1 MKQGKLLIV
10 GVVLALGAALGY
22 GIWQSRDR
30 GLPDG
35 LIQANGRLEGD
46 SVLVAAKYPG
56 RLETVKVHEGDMVSS
71 GQLLATLGSD
81 EVSARLRAARAAL
94 AAAQAQ
100 QQRATAAA
108 HQADKDAARFADLL
122 ARGSVDR
129 MHAEQMQLAAV
140 SARSQNLQ
148 AAEQIHQAEAAVA
161 EASAVL
167 QELQLKAP
175 SGGMVSNRLREPG
188 EMLAAGGAVVE
199 IIDLNRLYLKVYV
212 PENQI
217 GKIRLGLPA
226 QISTDAFPQ
235 HPFAAT
241 VSHIAARAEFTPK
254 EVQTPDERVKLV
266 YAVKLTLS
274 SNPDL
279 RLTPGLPA
287 DAVIRWK
294 PGVAWQAPRW

>member
-1 MKQGKLLIV
+1 MKTSRIV
-10 GVVLALGAALGY
+10 MAGVVLALAGALAY
-22 GIWQSRDR
+22 GIWQARDR
-30 GLPDG
+30 GLPEG

-46 SVLVAAKYPG
+46 SVLVASKYPG
-56 RLETVKVHEGDMVSS
+56 RLESVLVREGDMVSS
-71 GQLLATLGSD
+71 GQLLARLHSD
-81 EVSARLRAARAAL
+81 EVTARLRAAQASL
-94 AAAQAQ
+94 AAARAQ
-100 QQRATAAA
+100 QQRAAAA
-108 HQADKDAARFADLL
+108 SAQADKDAARFADLL

-140 SARSQNLQ
+140 SARSQAVQ

-161 EASAVL
+161 EATAVL
-167 QELQLKAP
+167 RELQLTAP

-188 EMLAAGGAVVE
+188 EMLAAGGGVLELV
-199 IIDLNRLYLKVYV
+199 DLNHLYLKVYV

-226 QISTDAFPQ
+226 QISTDAFPA
-235 HPFAAT
+235 HPFDAT

-266 YAVKLTLS
+266 YAVKLSLS
-274 SNPDL
+274 SNPQL

-294 PGVAWQAPRW
+294 EGVAWQAPRW

>member
-1 MKQGKLLIV
+1 MNKSRMVMV
-10 GVVLALGAALGY
+10 GVVLAVVGALGY

-30 GLPDG
+30 GLPEG

-46 SVLVAAKYPG
+46 SVLVASKYPG
-56 RLETVKVHEGDMVSS
+56 RLESVLVREGDMVSS
-71 GQLLATLGSD
+71 GQLLASLHSD
-81 EVSARLRAARAAL
+81 EVTARLRAAQASL

-108 HQADKDAARFADLL
+108 AQADKDAARFADLL
-122 ARGSVDR
+122 ASGSVDR

-140 SARSQNLQ
+140 SAP
-148 AAEQIHQAEAAVA
+148 
-161 EASAVL
+161 SA
-167 QELQLKAP
+167 
-175 SGGMVSNRLREPG
+175 GMVSNRLREPG
-188 EMLAAGGAVVE
+188 EMLAAGGGVVE
-199 IIDLNRLYLKVYV
+199 LVDLNRLYLKVYV

-226 QISTDAFPQ
+226 QISTDAFPE

-266 YAVKLTLS
+266 YAVKLSLS
-274 SNPDL
+274 SNPQL

-294 PGVAWQAPRW
+294 EGVAWQAPRW

>member
-1 MKQGKLLIV
+1 MNKSKLVWAGL
-10 GVVLALGAALGY
+10 GLALAGAVAY
-22 GIWQSRDR
+22 GVWQSRDR

-56 RLETVKVHEGDMVSS
+56 RLAEVRVREGDVVSS
-71 GQLLATLGSD
+71 GQLLARLSSD
-81 EVSARLRAARAAL
+81 ELSARLAAARAAL

-100 QQRATAAA
+100 QQRASAVAA
-108 HQADKDAARFADLL
+108 QADKDAARFADLL

-140 SARSQNLQ
+140 SARSQRTQ
-148 AAEQIHQAEAAVA
+148 AAEQIHQAAAAVA
-161 EASAVL
+161 ETSAVL

-175 SGGMVSNRLREPG
+175 SGGMVSTRLREPG

-199 IIDLNRLYLKVYV
+199 IVDLNRLYLKVYV

-217 GKIRLGLPA
+217 GKVRLGLPA
-226 QISTDAFPQ
+226 QIYTDAFPQ
-235 HPFAAT
+235 QAFAAT

-266 YAVKLTLS
+266 YAVKLALAN
-274 SNPDL
+274 NPAW

-294 PGVAWQAPRW
+294 DGVAWQAPRW

>member
-1 MKQGKLLIV
+1 MNKSRMVMV
-10 GVVLALGAALGY
+10 GVVLAVVGALGY

-30 GLPDG
+30 GLPEG

-46 SVLVAAKYPG
+46 SVLVASKYPG
-56 RLETVKVHEGDMVSS
+56 RLESVLVREGDMVSS
-71 GQLLATLGSD
+71 GQLLASLHSD
-81 EVSARLRAARAAL
+81 EVTARLRAAQASL

-108 HQADKDAARFADLL
+108 AQADKDAARFADLL
-122 ARGSVDR
+122 ASGSVDR

-140 SARSQNLQ
+140 SARSVAVQ
-148 AAEQIHQAEAAVA
+148 AGEQIHQAEAAVA

-167 QELQLKAP
+167 RELQLTAP
-175 SGGMVSNRLREPG
+175 SAGMVSNRLREPG
-188 EMLAAGGAVVE
+188 EMLAAGGGVVE
-199 IIDLNRLYLKVYV
+199 LVDLNRLYLKVYV

-226 QISTDAFPQ
+226 QISTDAFPE

-266 YAVKLTLS
+266 YAVKLSLS
-274 SNPDL
+274 SNPQL

-294 PGVAWQAPRW
+294 EGVAWQAPRW

>member
-1 MKQGKLLIV
+1 MNKSKLLLA
-10 GVVLALGAALGY
+10 GVVLALAGALGY

-30 GLPDG
+30 ELPEG

-46 SVLVAAKYPG
+46 SVLVASKYPG
-56 RLETVKVHEGDMVSS
+56 RLAEVRVREGDMVSS
-71 GQLLATLGSD
+71 GQLLATLDSE
-81 EVSARLRAARAAL
+81 EVGARLRAARAAL

-100 QQRATAAA
+100 QQRAAAA
-108 HQADKDAARFADLL
+108 SAQADKDAARFADLL

-140 SARSQNLQ
+140 SARTLREQ
-148 AAEQIHQAEAAVA
+148 AAQQIQQAEAAVT

-167 QELQLKAP
+167 QALRLNAP
-175 SGGMVSNRLREPG
+175 SGGMVSNRLHEPG
-188 EMLAAGGAVVE
+188 EVLAAGGAVVE
-199 IIDLNRLYLKVYV
+199 IVDLNHLYLKVYV

-266 YAVKLTLS
+266 YAVKLSLS
-274 SNPDL
+274 SNPEL

-294 PGVAWQAPRW
+294 DGVAWQAPRW